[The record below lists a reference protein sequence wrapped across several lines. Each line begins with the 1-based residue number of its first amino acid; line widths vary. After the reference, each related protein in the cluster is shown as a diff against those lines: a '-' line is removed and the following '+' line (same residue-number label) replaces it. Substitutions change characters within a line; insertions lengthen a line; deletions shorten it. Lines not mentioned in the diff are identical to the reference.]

1 MKIAT
6 KKALRIA
13 VLLIFF
19 LIFKPIKIS
28 ASLSVLTDYSCTLTT
43 SVCAKYFVL
52 FLDASASS
60 REVLSGPV

>member
-6 KKALRIA
+6 KKHC
-13 VLLIFF
+13 VLQCFSFF
-19 LIFKPIKIS
+19 LSIHADKVFGKFY
-28 ASLSVLTDYSCTLTT
+28 VLTDYSCTLTT
-43 SVCAKYFVL
+43 SVCAKYFVP